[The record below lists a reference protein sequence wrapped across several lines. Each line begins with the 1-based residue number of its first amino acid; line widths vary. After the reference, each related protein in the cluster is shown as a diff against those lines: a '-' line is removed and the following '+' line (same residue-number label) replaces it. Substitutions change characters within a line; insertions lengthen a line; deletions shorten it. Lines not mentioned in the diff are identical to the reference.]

1 MLFLRLLVG
10 VFTGG
15 DVDRD
20 IVVELF
26 CTTEMEI
33 SNIICTKHANIWQE
47 YLSLTDG
54 TAGCFPGGVGE
65 VGEVL
70 GFVPPAFFFRR
81 IVDDG
86 VDVMASM
93 NPELS

>member
-1 MLFLRLLVG
+1 M
-10 VFTGG
+10 
-15 DVDRD
+15 
-20 IVVELF
+20 
-26 CTTEMEI
+26 
-33 SNIICTKHANIWQE
+33 
-47 YLSLTDG
+47 YLSLTEG

-70 GFVPPAFFFRR
+70 GLPPAFFFRR
-81 IVDDG
+81 IVDEG